1 MAKKR
6 NNNRRPKRSNQST
19 NGASRQPSKRLT
31 KKLQYTSTV
40 TLNNATSEYSYYSA
54 YLKPDIT
61 AAVGALNQ
69 FAAYE
74 LWRLKKLRV
83 YIQMA
88 NNSSTSSGSRPIDYA
103 TSSTVW
109 TAADWGANENVSG
122 VTIMQYQNAKKNTVN
137 LNKWTK
143 IIDTTCRIN
152 SKLQGDTTSSFIMPQ
167 STWVNT
173 TEFDSSFYSGYQLFI
188 QSFGTQN
195 KDLVY
200 QPSFTVITEMDVEF
214 LQPAFQNQP
223 STFVA
228 RAFAIKMQVQPD
240 PNSPDL
246 RTYIFDKI
254 TVNKDSNDNRIMNIR
269 LTRQDGEPGSLTY
282 TAQQLREAIQ
292 SGTSGIYF
300 GGRHMIYDGPYPTIE
315 LPNVDFQITTEMT

>member
-1 MAKKR
+1 MPRK
-6 NNNRRPKRSNQST
+6 SNGT
-19 NGASRQPSKRLT
+19 GPSRQPTRRLT

-40 TLNNATSEYSYYSA
+40 NLNNATSDYSYYSK

-61 AAVGALNQ
+61 QAVGAQAQ

-74 LWRLKKLRV
+74 LWRLKKMRV

-88 NNSSTSSGSRPIDYA
+88 NNVQNDAENTPINYA

-109 TAADWGANENVSG
+109 TAADWGANETISC
-122 VTIMQYQNAKKNTVN
+122 VTIMQYQNAKKNTIS

-143 IIDTTCRIN
+143 IVDTTTRVN
-152 SKLQGDTTSSFIMPQ
+152 SKLQGDNSYSFIMPA

-195 KDLVY
+195 LSVGY
-200 QPSFTVITEMDVEF
+200 QPAYTVITELEVEF
-214 LQPAFQNQP
+214 LQPAFQNLP
-223 STFVA
+223 STFVSN
-228 RAFAIKMQVQPD
+228 AFAIKMQVQPD

-254 TVNKDSNDNRIMNIR
+254 TVENDPVTSTRQMIIR
-269 LTRQDGEPGSLTY
+269 LTRQDGVSGSLTY
-282 TAQQLREAIQ
+282 TAEQLREAIQ

-300 GGRHMIYDGPYPTIE
+300 SGRHMIYDGPYPPRE
-315 LPNVDFQITTEMT
+315 LPDVDFQISTELS